1 MKFFHPLLIFLMSLG
16 YFGPLLM
23 GALDSSFLVLPFGN
37 DLLLVYMVAQKH
49 HGAPWYVLAAAT
61 GSTLGALTL
70 ALVARKL
77 GKDGI
82 CKLAGEKQ
90 FQRLQKR
97 LNHRAS
103 VAIAVGA
110 LAPPPFP
117 YTIVVAVASAL
128 DESLPEILITNFLAR
143 GVRFAILAYLAMRF
157 GDGILKVLQSQPFRW
172 SVEGFTILCLVL
184 SGLSIW
190 KWVRNVRDE
199 KRSGK
204 SRKQGNAAGPLPGP
218 AQESQA

>member
-1 MKFFHPLLIFLMSLG
+1 MKFFHPLLVFLISLG

-23 GALDSSFLVLPFGN
+23 GVLDSSFLVLPFGN
-37 DLLLVYMVAQKH
+37 DLLLVYMVAHKH

-61 GSTLGALTL
+61 GSTLGAWTL

-90 FQRLQKR
+90 FQRLQR
-97 LNHRAS
+97 RMSHRAS

-117 YTIVVAVASAL
+117 YTVVVAVASAL
-128 DESLPEILITNFLAR
+128 DQSLPEILITNFLAR
-143 GVRFAILAYLAMRF
+143 ATRFAILAYLAMRF
-157 GDGILKVLQSQPFRW
+157 GSGILRVLESDPFRW
-172 SVEGFTILCLVL
+172 SVEGFTLLCFVL

-190 KWVRNVRDE
+190 KWVRNARAE
-199 KRSGK
+199 KKTGGN
-204 SRKQGNAAGPLPGP
+204 RKESLPP
-218 AQESQA
+218 MQSTAQES

>member
-1 MKFFHPLLIFLMSLG
+1 MKFFHPLLLFLISLG

-23 GALDSSFLVLPFGN
+23 GILDSSFLVLPFGN

-61 GSTLGALTL
+61 GSTIGAWTL

-90 FQRLQKR
+90 FNRLQKR

-117 YTIVVAVASAL
+117 YTIVVAAASAL
-128 DESLPEILITNFLAR
+128 DQSLPEILITNFVAR
-143 GVRFAILAYLAMRF
+143 AVRFAILAYLAMRF
-157 GDGILKVLQSQPFRW
+157 GAGILKVLGSDPFRW
-172 SVEGFTILCLVL
+172 SVEGFTVLCLVL

-190 KWVRNVRDE
+190 KWVRNVRSE
-199 KRSGK
+199 KRSRG
-204 SRKQGNAAGPLPGP
+204 SRQNSKEQMQPS
-218 AQESQA
+218 AQ

>member
-1 MKFFHPLLIFLMSLG
+1 MKFFHPLLVFLISLG

-23 GALDSSFLVLPFGN
+23 GILDSSFLVLPFGN
-37 DLLLVYMVAQKH
+37 DLLLIYMVAQKH

-61 GSTLGALTL
+61 GSTLGALSL

-90 FQRLQKR
+90 FKRLQR
-97 LNHRAS
+97 GMSRRAS
-103 VAIAVGA
+103 FAVAVGA

-128 DESLPEILITNFLAR
+128 DQSLPEILITNFVAR
-143 GVRFAILAYLAMRF
+143 AARFAILAYLAMRF
-157 GDGILKVLQSQPFRW
+157 GSGILKVLESDPFRW
-172 SVEGFTILCLVL
+172 SVEGFTVLCFIL

-190 KWVRNVRDE
+190 KWVRNVRAE
-199 KRSGK
+199 KRS
-204 SRKQGNAAGPLPGP
+204 SSRRKQALAPMQSS
-218 AQESQA
+218 AQES

>member
-1 MKFFHPLLIFLMSLG
+1 MNFFHPLLLFLISLG

-23 GALDSSFLVLPFGN
+23 GILDSSFLVLPFGN

-61 GSTLGALTL
+61 GSTIGAWTL

-77 GKDGI
+77 GRDGI

-97 LNHRAS
+97 MNHRAA

-117 YTIVVAVASAL
+117 YTIVVAIASAL
-128 DESLPEILITNFLAR
+128 DQSMPEILVTNFVAR
-143 GVRFAILAYLAMRF
+143 AARFAILAYLAMRF
-157 GDGILKVLQSQPFRW
+157 GSGILKVLGSNSFRW
-172 SVEGFTILCLVL
+172 TVEGFTVLCLVL
-184 SGLSIW
+184 SGFSVW
-190 KWVRNVRDE
+190 KWVRNVRSE
-199 KRSGK
+199 KRNKGT
-204 SRKQGNAAGPLPGP
+204 RKQPVGPLGSATTEPG
-218 AQESQA
+218 AS